1 MRFCTFVVL
10 CLVSF
15 CAFAEEPAV
24 TIKVG
29 GTVFGEY
36 AQSEVQPSAFQIT
49 RAYLNVTGTVTPQVS
64 FRITPDVTR
73 DANGSQMFRL
83 KYAFAQYTRDAFW
96 VRAGVQQTP
105 YLDFIESVYRY
116 RFQGTLFSEREG
128 FLTSSDAGVSAH
140 YNLPGDRGDIHAGYY
155 NGEGY
160 SRTETNDEKALQIRA
175 TFRPI
180 RGRGL
185 RLTAFA
191 DFDRASAERPRQR
204 WIAHA
209 TWESPRVNAG
219 VEYLH
224 ARDQITS
231 RGWSAWATPRVTKS
245 VQALLRYDAMQSP
258 KKHRDIAGV
267 AYWFRAPKGAS
278 AAILFD
284 RDHSS
289 TDTRYGA
296 HLLLAF

>member
-10 CLVSF
+10 ALVSF
-15 CAFAEEPAV
+15 RALAQEQPV
-24 TIKVG
+24 TVKIG

-36 AQSEVQPSAFQIT
+36 AQSDLQPSAFQIT
-49 RAYLNVTGTVTPQVS
+49 RGYLNVTGTVTPQIS
-64 FRITPDVTR
+64 FRITPDITR
-73 DANGSQMFRL
+73 ESSGSQMFRL

-105 YLDFIESVYRY
+105 YLDFIESMYRY
-116 RFQGTLFSEREG
+116 RFQGTLFAEREG
-128 FLTSSDAGVSAH
+128 FLTSSDAGISAR
-140 YNLPGDRGDIHAGYY
+140 YALPNDRGDVHVGYY

-160 SRTETNDEKALQIRA
+160 ARAETNDEKALQVRA

-191 DFDRASAERPRQR
+191 DFDRASADRPRR
-204 WIAHA
+204 RYIAHA
-209 TWESPRVNAG
+209 TFEHARGNAG
-219 VEYLH
+219 IEYLT
-224 ARDQITS
+224 ARDQVTS
-231 RGWSAWATPRVTKS
+231 RGWSAWATPRLTKS
-245 VQALLRYDAMQSP
+245 VQALLRYDSMQTP
-258 KKHRDIAGV
+258 KRQRNIAGV
-267 AYWFRAPKGAS
+267 AYWLGATT
-278 AAILFD
+278 AILVD